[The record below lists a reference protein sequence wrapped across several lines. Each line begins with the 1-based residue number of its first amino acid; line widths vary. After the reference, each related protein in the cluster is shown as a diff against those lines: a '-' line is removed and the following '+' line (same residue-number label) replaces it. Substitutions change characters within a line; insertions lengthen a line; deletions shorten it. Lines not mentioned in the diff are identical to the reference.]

1 VGELVLFG
9 LGAEAE
15 LVDVVDD
22 FAEIVAARYFVLDF
36 AEDFADFVFDGI
48 GAASGLGSSPSR
60 E

>member
-1 VGELVLFG
+1 VLFG